1 MRTLERSILAGLA
14 VLLAGCSPSSMMERL
29 PTTVGGLPAG
39 APPAPATPYQF
50 PAVHDMPP
58 PRTDT
63 PLTAEQQDELE
74 KALLAARDRL
84 DSVKEADQPDD
95 QKDVGESQK
104 AGQEAQKAGE
114 CWRREKPVIKAS
126 PGIARVLERA
136 AAPT

>member
-29 PTTVGGLPAG
+29 PTSVGGLPAG
-39 APPAPATPYQF
+39 APAAPTTPYQY

-84 DSVKEADQPDD
+84 DSVKAVDHPDD
-95 QKDVGESQK
+95 QKDAAK
-104 AGQEAQKAGE
+104 AKKQAKKQIKKPKKPENAGVA
-114 CWRREKPVIKAS
+114 KNP
-126 PGIARVLERA
+126 
-136 AAPT
+136 